1 MHITH
6 SFIGSV
12 KGPFKCLFFLLVEDY
27 IEAQSQ
33 FARDLDQELERFA
46 RKLGDSA
53 AVVKPFMGDI
63 DAVRSQVQDKNW
75 TEGELLE
82 VRNTPGL
89 LMINQDFD
97 VFNPREHP
105 WMIINFGRRKTDYLV
120 ALPFKGILD
129 GIANA
134 VLDPN
139 EDFFVAANK
148 LENEIRAT
156 ELANVFEAKPGIFGF
171 SVNLFYA
178 GEILNKIFQRMRGA
192 KHAG

>member
-33 FARDLDQELERFA
+33 FVRDLDQELERFA

-53 AVVKPFMGDI
+53 AVVKPFIGDI
-63 DAVRSQVQDKNW
+63 DAVRSQVLDKNW
-75 TEGELLE
+75 TESELLE
-82 VRNTPGL
+82 VRNTPSL

-105 WMIINFGRRKTDYLV
+105 WMIINFGHRKTDYLV
-120 ALPFKGILD
+120 ALPFKGILN

-139 EDFFVAANK
+139 EDFFVAANN

-156 ELANVFEAKPGIFGF
+156 ELVNVFEAKPGIFGF
-171 SVNLFYA
+171 SINLFYA